1 MNPLPDKLAEGT
13 LGEIFVQ
20 LKLLQYNVQAAP
32 PLKDSGNDLIA
43 IKGNSFRAIQVKAT
57 VKKFF
62 QFDKKGLPL
71 RYHFLALVELVGENA
86 EVNWNESKIYLL
98 PKDKVTKGYYTVDEL
113 NEYSLSRDA
122 VNAIFPEEGV

>member
-1 MNPLPDKLAEGT
+1 
-13 LGEIFVQ
+13 
-20 LKLLQYNVQAAP
+20 
-32 PLKDSGNDLIA
+32 
-43 IKGNSFRAIQVKAT
+43 
-57 VKKFF
+57 
-62 QFDKKGLPL
+62 L
-71 RYHFLALVELVGENA
+71 RYHLLALVELVGENA